1 VAERRILTDEPWV
14 GCCKL
19 WKAKFAA
26 MPHLAKPP
34 ARHGEIRLSI
44 AWEASIKNSRKIQP
58 KEYGFQIPK

>member
-26 MPHLAKPP
+26 MPRLAQLPV
-34 ARHGEIRLSI
+34 RRSEIRLSI

-58 KEYGFQIPK
+58 KEYKFQTPK